1 MHCIIDKNN
10 HWLLTQFS
18 DHALKRMSQRGITP
32 EAVAL
37 TLPFD
42 RKVYGRGVKCYF
54 IGKKELAA
62 FAREG
67 TDLSLAEGIHVVV
80 ASARSEKIIAVYKNK
95 QLPNIRPT
103 IKRRG

>member
-1 MHCIIDKNN
+1 MHCTIDKNN
-10 HWLLTQFS
+10 HFFLTQFS
-18 DHALKRMSQRGITP
+18 EHALKRMSQRGITR
-32 EAVAL
+32 EAVVL
-37 TLPFD
+37 TLTYG

-67 TDLSLAEGIHVVV
+67 TDLSLAEGMHVVV
-80 ASARSEKIIAVYKNK
+80 SSRSTEQIITVYKNK
-95 QLPNIRPT
+95 QLPNIRPI